1 MQEIQLRLS
10 DWIGLMPICLLFY
23 ITQIPGFGYI
33 RIDMLAL
40 LVALFSIYRPQ
51 GMPLAL
57 AFAIGL
63 AQDVVSLA
71 PIGQHAIGLVALA
84 YVAQS
89 VRDRIRM
96 QALPNQLLAIFI
108 GLMLVKFIHSWV
120 VALGFGQIPTL
131 NSLLSVL
138 VTSLFWV
145 PVMFIAMRMTRKR
158 PSARAGLS

>member
-1 MQEIQLRLS
+1 MVENLLTAAQAGDRRALGRLLS
-10 DWIGLMPICLLFY
+10 KLDDGTLDVASLNLQTTAKCIGITGPPGVGKSTLTNSLITKLLAMGKSVAVLAVDPSSPI
-23 ITQIPGFGYI
+23 TGG
-33 RIDMLAL
+33 AL
-40 LVALFSIYRPQ
+40 L
-51 GMPLAL
+51 G
-57 AFAIGL
+57 
-63 AQDVVSLA
+63 
-71 PIGQHAIGLVALA
+71 
-84 YVAQS
+84 
-89 VRDRIRM
+89 DRIRM

-138 VTSLFWV
+138 VTSLFWI

>member
-10 DWIGLMPICLLFY
+10 DWAALLPLCLLFY
-23 ITQIPGFGYI
+23 ITQIPGFGHI

-40 LVALFSIYRPQ
+40 LVALFSVYRLQ
-51 GMPLAL
+51 GMPLTL

-71 PIGQHAIGLVALA
+71 PIGQHAIGLVVLA

-89 VRDRIRM
+89 ARDRIRM
-96 QALPNQLLAIFI
+96 QAMPNQLLAIFV
-108 GLMLVKFIHSWV
+108 GLFLVKFIHSWV
-120 VALGFGQIPTL
+120 VALGFGQLPTL

-145 PVMFIAMRMTRKR
+145 PVMRIASQLTRKR
-158 PSARAGLS
+158 PSARAGIS

>member
-10 DWIGLMPICLLFY
+10 DWVGLLPICLLFY

-40 LVALFSIYRPQ
+40 LVTLFSIYRPQ
-51 GMPLAL
+51 GMPLGL

-71 PIGQHAIGLVALA
+71 PIGQHAIGLVTLA

-89 VRDRIRM
+89 ARDRIRM
-96 QALPNQLLAIFI
+96 QAVPNQLLAIFI

-145 PVMFIAMRMTRKR
+145 PVMFIAKRMTRKR
-158 PSARAGLS
+158 PSVRAGIS

>member
-10 DWIGLMPICLLFY
+10 DWIGLLPLCLLLY

-40 LVALFSIYRPQ
+40 LVAMFSVYRSQ
-51 GMPLAL
+51 GLPLLL

-71 PIGQHAIGLVALA
+71 PIGQHAIGLVVLA

-96 QALPNQLLAIFI
+96 QAVPNQLLAIYA
-108 GLMLVKFIHSWV
+108 GLLLVKFIHSWV
-120 VALGFGQIPTL
+120 VALGFGQLPTL
-131 NSLLSVL
+131 NSFLSVL
-138 VTSLFWV
+138 VTGLFWV
-145 PVMFIAMRMTRKR
+145 PVVMVAMQLTRKR
-158 PSARAGLS
+158 PSARTGIA